1 MSLSLNLSVVA
12 DTAAYAHHNR
22 SYCYGLKF
30 ISDIQCAILRRLKP
44 VDAGVITIG
53 SIHAGTAFNIIPE
66 NAILTG
72 TVRFLSEENQA
83 LLQNAIENTAKA
95 VALEFGGE
103 FKLQYKREY
112 PPLINDEK
120 MALIARKAF
129 AKVLGEENIIT
140 NAKPDMGAED
150 FAFLTQA
157 RQGAKCFCWDF

>member
-1 MSLSLNLSVVA
+1 M
-12 DTAAYAHHNR
+12 R
-22 SYCYGLKF
+22 SRK
-30 ISDIQCAILRRLKP
+30 RLKP

-95 VALEFGGE
+95 VALEFGE
-103 FKLQYKREY
+103 NLSFNTKENIR
-112 PPLINDEK
+112 PLLISIEK

-129 AKVLGEENIIT
+129 AKVLGGENIIT
-140 NAKPDMGAED
+140 NAKPDMGARTLL
-150 FAFLTQA
+150 F
-157 RQGAKCFCWDF
+157 